1 MKGKLQEKVSLEG
14 SKKSVV
20 AVLMVFIMLF
30 STQMYSFQDFE
41 PYSGEESEFGPVI
54 KRTAFQQIDVSNG
67 PMAEYN
73 EIQPGAENPFSHP
86 AFTDP
91 MYHDPLSV
99 YGKVSDSA
107 ALAIDPSYGFM
118 LEETDTEDHDNDGIS
133 DLYDL
138 DDDNDG
144 INDLI
149 ERFDG
154 CYGTDPFDHDNDGV
168 QDEFDWDDD
177 NDGLLE
183 GPIDWSQGADPKNNT
198 EDRYVVPTV
207 IHPWTQTPVGT
218 GYRIDQNPLDHDND
232 GVSDDDIDGTGAG
245 SYDEDDDNDGRIDQ
259 FTWPCDFD
267 SDGIQDYF
275 DLDDDGDSV
284 PDMWDAHPWNS
295 DITSNITENNLWDDW
310 VEWDSGPTTHQILIT
325 NTGLDPEN
333 ITIETGDIITWINTD
348 VEDHSVQA
356 QGNAFSSPLIAANG
370 GVWSFQFNNT
380 VEIAYQNLGVTS
392 TTQGNISVLQST
404 FTGSDYY
411 GDFVGGID
419 FVEREKA
426 WHPKVQAFSNIFDGD
441 LDGDGIPNFL
451 DPDNDNDGSPDSSD
465 TDDDNDGLADMYDV
479 DDDNDGIPDTCLQT
493 DTNLDAAGDYP
504 VPNQAFYSGA
514 IMIPGID
521 CEMDYDRD
529 LDDDR
534 YRVIDQDYDLVWDWL
549 DTDLGGV
556 AVPDNTVGGTLTDS
570 SDLPWDLDNDG
581 EINEVDIFPTI
592 PTSTVDTW
600 DCPSLANPNPSNPDD
615 NCYLMR
621 KSYTGFNDWDGDGIN
636 NWDDIG

>member
-1 MKGKLQEKVSLEG
+1 M
-14 SKKSVV
+14 
-20 AVLMVFIMLF
+20 M
-30 STQMYSFQDFE
+30 
-41 PYSGEESEFGPVI
+41 
-54 KRTAFQQIDVSNG
+54 
-67 PMAEYN
+67 
-73 EIQPGAENPFSHP
+73 
-86 AFTDP
+86 
-91 MYHDPLSV
+91 
-99 YGKVSDSA
+99 
-107 ALAIDPSYGFM
+107 
-118 LEETDTEDHDNDGIS
+118 GIS

-275 DLDDDGDSV
+275 DLDDDGDLV

-636 NWDDIG
+636 NWDDIDDDNDGIFDWLDIDDNCDLDDDNDLHLLNGSKYRDDGPNDIDTDVDGDGLPNDEDWDDDNDGISDYYDPDDGNCGDSRFRCNRSF